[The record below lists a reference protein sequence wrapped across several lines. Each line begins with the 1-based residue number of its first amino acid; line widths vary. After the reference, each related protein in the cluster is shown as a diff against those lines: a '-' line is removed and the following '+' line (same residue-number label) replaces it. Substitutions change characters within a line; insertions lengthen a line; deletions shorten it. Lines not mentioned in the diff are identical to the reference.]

1 METTM
6 KKDNPI
12 LHILFV
18 LSIIL
23 LTIGLLVLSA
33 ITSRKA
39 DLALLWPWLLSG
51 PIGSIGILV
60 VAREY
65 NQK

>member
-1 METTM
+1 M
-6 KKDNPI
+6 KKDNLI
-12 LHILFV
+12 LHIIFV

-23 LTIGLLVLSA
+23 LAIGLLVLSA

-39 DLALLWPWLLSG
+39 DLAMLWPWLLGG

-65 NQK
+65 KRK

>member
-6 KKDNPI
+6 KKDNLI
-12 LHILFV
+12 VHILFV

-23 LTIGLLVLSA
+23 LAIGLFVLSA

-39 DLALLWPWLLSG
+39 DLAMLWLWLLGG

>member
-1 METTM
+1 M
-6 KKDNPI
+6 KKDNLI

-18 LSIIL
+18 LSAIL
-23 LTIGLLVLSA
+23 LAIGLFVLFA

-39 DLALLWPWLLSG
+39 DLAMLWPWLLGG
-51 PIGSIGILV
+51 PFGSIGILV

-65 NQK
+65 NQR

>member
-1 METTM
+1 M
-6 KKDNPI
+6 KKDNLI

-23 LTIGLLVLSA
+23 LAIGLFVLSA

-39 DLALLWPWLLSG
+39 DLALLWPWLLTG
-51 PIGSIGILV
+51 PIGGTGILI